1 MPKMGR
7 PKKDGVKANFYLDK
21 DLMERLEAYS
31 EETGRTKTKVLEMAI
46 KEFLE
51 KHAQEKSQL

>member
-1 MPKMGR
+1 MSKMGR
-7 PKKDGVKANFYLDK
+7 PKKDGVKVNFYLDK
-21 DLMERLEAYS
+21 ELMEKLEEYS

-51 KHAQEKSQL
+51 KHSKELS